1 MTERPK
7 YSTDA
12 QLETVIIFTPHMEEL
27 ARFYQQAFDLGEYNT
42 SPKHLGQQVGPVY
55 LGFDQDDE
63 MTTASPSVT
72 LWFTVDDI
80 QSTYELLIELGAQD
94 RYAPTR
100 KPWGAVLAAVY
111 DLDGNMLSLYTH
123 LTLPTTPYV

>member
-1 MTERPK
+1 MTTQP
-7 YSTDA
+7 TPQTGA
-12 QLETVIIFTPHMEEL
+12 QLETIIIFTPHMEEL
-27 ARFYQQAFDLGEYNT
+27 ARFYQQVFDLGEYNA
-42 SPKHLGQQVGPVY
+42 SPGHLGQQVGPIY

-63 MTTASPSVT
+63 TTTASTGVT

-80 QSTYELLIELGAQD
+80 QSTYDRLIELGARD

-111 DLDGNMLSLYTH
+111 DPDGNMVGLSQRQ
-123 LTLPTTPYV
+123 P

>member
-1 MTERPK
+1 MTDEQK
-7 YSTDA
+7 TSTGA
-12 QLETVIIFTPHMEEL
+12 QLETVIIFTPNMEEL

-42 SPKHLGQQVGPVY
+42 SPGHLGQQVGPVY
-55 LGFDQDDE
+55 LGFDQDED

-80 QSTYELLIELGAQD
+80 KSTYDRLIELGAQD
-94 RYAPTR
+94 RYAPAR

-111 DLDGNMLSLYTH
+111 DLDGNLIGLSQRG
-123 LTLPTTPYV
+123 V